1 MKKHNII
8 LKTLLITL
16 LFLLGNITVNAAT
29 ANVTVSSSTSR
40 VVIGNTFNV
49 TIKISSST
57 RLGTWEFTPSYDK
70 TKFKLIS
77 GETSVVGW
85 SDEGIKSKSF
95 NYKFK
100 AISTGTGTIDVKSVG
115 IIAYTSEK
123 KMSIHKSN
131 KTIKVITQKELEDSY
146 SKNNN
151 LKSLTVKGLKLS
163 PKFNSSTTKYTVE
176 ASANTTSVT
185 IKASAEDSKSKVK
198 GTGKKNV
205 SEGENKLNVVVTAQN
220 GTIKTYTI
228 IVNVT
233 DPNPIEVIIDNEKYT
248 VVKISSS
255 IDLIDGFTKSTTKIN
270 NINIPC
276 LYNENTKM
284 TLVGLKNTEGDI
296 SLFRYLE
303 DDTYEEYNEINLES
317 LRLLPLKIED
327 KFYKQMKKQ
336 HYKKSNI
343 TIDNVEFESLKRDN
357 SDYSIIY
364 AEDLENGGAD
374 YYLYDERTRSAIR
387 YFETDAII
395 EDNDTKYKNQILGYK
410 KMILL
415 LGAETISIIIILIC
429 ILIKRLI
436 KNKKRRDRIKA
447 KIEEER
453 KKKELEKKK
462 KKTEVKEEKKET
474 KTNKKKEALKDDK
487 DKENKK
493 DRKNN

>member
-1 MKKHNII
+1 MKKHNIFI
-8 LKTLLITL
+8 KTILITL

-29 ANVTVSSSTSR
+29 ANITVTSSSSR
-40 VVIGNTFNV
+40 VVIGNTFSV

-115 IIAYTSEK
+115 IIAYSSEK
-123 KMSIHKSN
+123 KMSVHKSS

-151 LKSLTVKGLKLS
+151 LKSLSVKGLKLS
-163 PKFNSSTTKYTVE
+163 PSFNSSTTKYTVN

-185 IKASAEDSKSKVK
+185 IKASPSDSKSKVK
-198 GTGKKNV
+198 GTGKKVV
-205 SEGENKLNVVVTAQN
+205 SEGENKINVVVTAQN

-233 DPNPIEVIIDNEKYT
+233 DPNPIEVEVNNEKYT
-248 VVKISSS
+248 VVKRSSS
-255 IDLIDGFTKSTTKIN
+255 LDLIDDFTKSTTKIN
-270 NINIPC
+270 DINVPC
-276 LYNENTKM
+276 LYNENSKI
-284 TLVGLKNTEGDI
+284 TLVGLKNSEGDI

-303 DDTYEEYNEINLES
+303 DGTYEEYNEIKLDS

-327 KFYKQMKKQ
+327 KFFKQMKKQ
-336 HYKKSNI
+336 HYKKSTI
-343 TIDNVEFESLKRDN
+343 AIDNVEFESLKRDN
-357 SDYSIIY
+357 SEYSIIY

-374 YYLYDERTRSAIR
+374 YYLYDERTKSAIR

-415 LGAETISIIIILIC
+415 LGVETVSIIIILIC
-429 ILIKRLI
+429 ILIKRMI
-436 KNKKRRDRIKA
+436 KNKRRREKIKA
-447 KIEEER
+447 KIEEQR

-462 KKTEVKEEKKET
+462 KKTEEKKE
-474 KTNKKKEALKDDK
+474 TNKKKEALKDDK
-487 DKENKK
+487 IKETKK